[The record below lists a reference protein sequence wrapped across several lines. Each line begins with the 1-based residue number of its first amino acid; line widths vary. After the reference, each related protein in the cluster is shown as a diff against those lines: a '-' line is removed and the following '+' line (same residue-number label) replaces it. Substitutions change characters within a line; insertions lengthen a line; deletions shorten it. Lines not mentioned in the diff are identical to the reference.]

1 MAPPGPARLTSAHP
15 VAELMARRLLNA
27 LDTELPDLVTGFHL
41 VGSAALGDFRP
52 HASDLDFVAV
62 LSTNPDEAA
71 LTAMERLHRQLDSGG
86 QNLTLD
92 GVYVLDHELVSDPS
106 GTAGP
111 CVIDGRFSRSGCHE
125 RDPVAWAVLK
135 EFGIAFRGDSVGSG
149 PRFGSRTLET
159 WALARLVE
167 CGSPPAG
174 RWPWTRRRPR
184 LGLTTLDV
192 SHRVLSACRDHYA
205 VATGSPTSKEHAGLY
220 GLITFPDRWRPLIDE
235 ALHARRRPDALPSHD
250 DVEDLQH
257 QVRNFL
263 GLVARDAHAFSG
275 P

>member
-1 MAPPGPARLTSAHP
+1 
-15 VAELMARRLLNA
+15 MARRLLNA

-71 LTAMERLHRQLDSGG
+71 LTAMERLHRQLDGG
-86 QNLTLD
+86 GRNLPVD
-92 GVYVLDHELVSDPS
+92 GVYVLNHELVSDPS

-111 CVIDGRFSRSGCHE
+111 CVMDGRFSRSGCHE
-125 RDPVAWAVLK
+125 RHPAAWAVLK
-135 EFGIAFRGDSVGSG
+135 EFGIPLRGPSIQSG
-149 PRFGSRTLET
+149 PRFGSRVLET
-159 WALARLVE
+159 WALTRLVE
-167 CGSPPAG
+167 RGSPPAG
-174 RWPWTRRRPR
+174 RWPWATRCPRR
-184 LGLTTLDV
+184 GLPILEA

-235 ALHARRRPDALPSHD
+235 ALHARRRPDARPNHG
-250 DVEDLQH
+250 DVEALRH
-257 QVRNFL
+257 QVQKFL
-263 GLVARDAHAFSG
+263 GLVATDAHAFSG